1 MDKEQGISIIILK
14 PCMPVYSYPKDH
26 LSLPEKIEIT
36 LINAVLIID
45 TLCPRSSDPFYII
58 VIVICTT
65 L

>member
-1 MDKEQGISIIILK
+1 MK

-45 TLCPRSSDPFYII
+45 TVCPRSSDPFYIATYYI
-58 VIVICTT
+58 RLVTT
-65 L
+65 SGTDRK